1 MGALTLNRT
10 VLTPVYVT
18 QEIHVLL
25 LQPPRTVPS
34 RRHARPYRST
44 HLLHGRYR
52 PRTIDNGRTA
62 FVGPIKPHHEDE
74 FSLRCRK
81 PVLKVIAAS
90 ASFCRTFEIDPAS
103 VPGKRLSDLGA
114 GEWAM
119 PKLESLLTATA
130 SGSANIEAYE
140 IDLKRPGQKTR
151 QLVLNAQTL
160 DDGDIDHIRLLLA
173 IVDVTD
179 ARAEARIKD
188 DLIRDKAVLLQE
200 VQHRVAN
207 SLQIIASVLM
217 QSARR
222 VQSEEARGH
231 LRNAHHRVMSIAA
244 LQQQLSTSLGGKVE
258 LRAYFTQLSRSLG
271 ASMIADPDR
280 LSIQVTVDDS
290 VVDADVSVS
299 LGLIV
304 TELVINALK
313 HAFPDERN
321 GVIVIDYRSSGN
333 DWTLSIADNGIG
345 VPRGNDAPKAG
356 LGTGIVEAL
365 VKNLNGEIEL
375 SDAGPGAVVTISHR
389 ESAAPENALSSA
401 V

>member
-1 MGALTLNRT
+1 MLQTPTAHFEAASTLA
-10 VLTPVYVT
+10 VVASSIEP
-18 QEIHVLL
+18 LL
-25 LQPPRTVPS
+25 FLS
-34 RRHARPYRST
+34 
-44 HLLHGRYR
+44 
-52 PRTIDNGRTA
+52 
-62 FVGPIKPHHEDE
+62 DE
-74 FSLRCRK
+74 
-81 PVLKVIAAS
+81 LKVIAAS
-90 ASFCRTFEIDPAS
+90 ASFCRVFEIDPAS

-119 PKLESLLTATA
+119 PKLESLLRATA

-140 IDLKRPGQKTR
+140 IDLKRLGKKTR
-151 QLVLNAQTL
+151 QLVLNARTL
-160 DDGDIDHIRLLLA
+160 DDGDLEHIRLLLA
-173 IVDVTD
+173 IADVTD
-179 ARAEARIKD
+179 ARAEARLKD
-188 DLIRDKAVLLQE
+188 DLIREKAILLQE

-222 VQSEEARGH
+222 VQSDEARGH
-231 LRNAHHRVMSIAA
+231 LHNAHHRVMSIAA
-244 LQQQLSTSLGGKVE
+244 LQQQLSTSLGGTVE

-313 HAFPDERN
+313 HAFPDERT
-321 GVIVIDYRSSGN
+321 GTILIDYRSSGS

-345 VPRGNDAPKAG
+345 MPIGNEAPKAG

-365 VKNLNGEIEL
+365 VKNLGGKIEL
-375 SDAGPGAVVTISHR
+375 SDAGPGAVVTIGHK
-389 ESAAPENALSSA
+389 EIADLENEPSSA